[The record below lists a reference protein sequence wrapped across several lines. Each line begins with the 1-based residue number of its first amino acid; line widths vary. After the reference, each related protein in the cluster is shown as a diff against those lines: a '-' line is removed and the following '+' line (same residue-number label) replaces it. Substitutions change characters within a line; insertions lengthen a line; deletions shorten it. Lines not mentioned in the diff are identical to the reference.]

1 MRPGEGSET
10 KRKLTV
16 WVPGTTEF
24 HTDRIVKEAERYG
37 FYTAFP
43 GNREEAVREAADAE
57 ILFTPD
63 SGLCR
68 YAAELKWVCTPYA
81 GVESFLEA
89 GGLENPEVQL
99 TNSSGA
105 YGVTIAEHVLMVTLE
120 MMRRRSEY
128 LEIVRRKGWIRD
140 LHINS
145 IRNSRITLLGTG
157 DIGREC
163 AKRLRAFGPAAL
175 VGVNRRGGNP
185 EDLFDRVLPIA
196 QLEEVLPETDLLI
209 LSLPATEET
218 RGILNEKRLA
228 LLPETARLVNVGRG
242 SAVDQ
247 KALEKMLRKGKLAGA
262 ALDVFEQEPVP
273 PEDSLWDCPGLLM
286 TPHIAGNITLD
297 YTVEQIIR
305 QFLEDLGNY
314 AAGLPLK
321 HLVDR
326 KRAY

>member
-1 MRPGEGSET
+1 MA
-10 KRKLTV
+10 KRKLIV
-16 WVPGTTEF
+16 WVPGTLEF
-24 HTDRIVKEAERYG
+24 HTDRITEEAGRYG
-37 FYTAFP
+37 FETVFP
-43 GNREEAVREAADAE
+43 ENREEAEREAADAE

-68 YAAELKWVCTPYA
+68 EAPDLKWVCTPYA
-81 GVESFLEA
+81 GVESFLQA
-89 GGLENPEVQL
+89 GGLENPEVLL

-105 YGVTIAEHVLMVTLE
+105 YGVTIAEHVVMVILE

-128 LEIVRRKGWIRD
+128 FEIVRRKGWIRD
-140 LHINS
+140 LHIDS
-145 IRNSRITLLGTG
+145 IRDSRITLLGTG

-163 AKRLRAFGPAAL
+163 AKRLRAFGPAVL
-175 VGVNRRGGNP
+175 TGVNRRGGNP
-185 EDLFDRVLPIA
+185 EGLFDRVVPIP

-218 RGILNEKRLA
+218 RGILNAERLA
-228 LLPETARLVNVGRG
+228 LLPATARLVNVGRG

-247 KALEKMLRKGKLAGA
+247 KALESMLREGKLAGA

-273 PEDSLWDCPGLLM
+273 PEDSLWDCPGLLI
-286 TPHIAGNITLD
+286 TPHIAGNITLN

-314 AAGLPLK
+314 AAGRPMK

>member
-1 MRPGEGSET
+1 MT
-10 KRKLTV
+10 KRKLVV
-16 WVPGTTEF
+16 WAPGVAESYM
-24 HTDRIVKEAERYG
+24 DRIAEEAGRYG
-37 FYTAFP
+37 IEALFP
-43 GNREEAVREAADAE
+43 ENREDAVREARDAE

-63 SGLCR
+63 SDLCCH
-68 YAAELKWVCTPYA
+68 APDLKWVCTPYA
-81 GVESFLEA
+81 GTETFLQE
-89 GGLENPEVQL
+89 GILENPEVLL

-105 YGVTIAEHVLMVTLE
+105 YGVTIAEHVVMVTLE
-120 MMRRRSEY
+120 MMRRRAEY
-128 LEIVRRKGWIRD
+128 YEIVRRKNWARDLRVDSIRD
-140 LHINS
+140 
-145 IRNSRITLLGTG
+145 SRITLLGTG

-185 EDLFDRVLPIA
+185 ENLFDRVVTIP

-218 RGILNEKRLA
+218 RGILSADRLA

-247 KALEKMLRKGKLAGA
+247 KALERMLREGRLAGA
-262 ALDVFEQEPVP
+262 ALDVFEQEPIP
-273 PEDSLWDCPGLLM
+273 QEDSLWDCPGLLI
-286 TPHIAGNITLD
+286 TPHIAGNTTLR
-297 YTVEQIIR
+297 YTVDQIIR

-314 AAGLPLK
+314 ANGRPMK